1 MKIVFECEDNKGIMN
16 LRQNYLLVLTKQI
29 TVFEKDE
36 VTTTIVLELV
46 VSTAKTILLLV
57 YSFNNL

>member
-16 LRQNYLLVLTKQI
+16 LRQNYLLTKQI

-36 VTTTIVLELV
+36 VNTTIVLELV
-46 VSTAKTILLLV
+46 VSTAKTILTSL
-57 YSFNNL
+57 FF

>member
-1 MKIVFECEDNKGIMN
+1 MKIVVECEDNKGIMN
-16 LRQNYLLVLTKQI
+16 LRQNYLLTKQI

>member
-16 LRQNYLLVLTKQI
+16 LRQNYLLTKQI

-46 VSTAKTILLLV
+46 VSTAKTILTSL
-57 YSFNNL
+57 YFY

>member
-16 LRQNYLLVLTKQI
+16 LRQNYLLTKQI
-29 TVFEKDE
+29 TVLEKDE

-46 VSTAKTILLLV
+46 VSTAKSILTSL
-57 YSFNNL
+57 SFY